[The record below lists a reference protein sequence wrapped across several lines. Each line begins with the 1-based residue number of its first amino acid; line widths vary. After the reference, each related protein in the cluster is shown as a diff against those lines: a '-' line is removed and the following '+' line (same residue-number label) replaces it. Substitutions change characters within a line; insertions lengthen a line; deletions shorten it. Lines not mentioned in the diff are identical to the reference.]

1 MLRVGMTSPGKQ
13 FEAALS
19 LASHPQPI
27 QLIILI
33 TLISV
38 PVYGLPQG
46 RLQPRSQ
53 GGWAV

>member
-1 MLRVGMTSPGKQ
+1 MDILRVGGTSPGQQ
-13 FEAALS
+13 FKAALS

-27 QLIILI
+27 QLISLI

-46 RLQPRSQ
+46 PLTPIL
-53 GGWAV
+53 

>member
-1 MLRVGMTSPGKQ
+1 MDISLRVGMTSPGQQ

-19 LASHPQPI
+19 LASHPRPI

-38 PVYGLPQG
+38 AVCGLPQG
-46 RLQPRSQ
+46 PLTRTL
-53 GGWAV
+53 

>member
-1 MLRVGMTSPGKQ
+1 MTSPGKQ

-19 LASHPQPI
+19 LSSHPQPI

>member
-1 MLRVGMTSPGKQ
+1 MDILRLGMTSPGQQ

-19 LASHPQPI
+19 LASHPHPI

-46 RLQPRSQ
+46 PLTRTL
-53 GGWAV
+53 